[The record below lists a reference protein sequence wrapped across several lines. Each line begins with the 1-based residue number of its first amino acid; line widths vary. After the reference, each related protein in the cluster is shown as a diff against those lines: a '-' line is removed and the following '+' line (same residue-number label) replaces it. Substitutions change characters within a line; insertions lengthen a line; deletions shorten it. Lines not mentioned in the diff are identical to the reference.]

1 MPAKHCD
8 TTVLIEE
15 NTMNVRPRFSCTVA
29 ALALFAVSPV
39 VYAQAYPTKPIRFIL
54 PFPPAGPTD
63 IAGRAIAQK
72 LSEQLAQPVIADNR
86 PGATSNLGL
95 ELAAK
100 APPDGYTLILTPP
113 SIAISPSMYKKLNYD
128 AVRDLQP
135 LTLVANMYYVTAE
148 HNSVPAKNLKEFIA
162 FAKRNPGKL
171 NFSSSGLGAGNH
183 LATELLKSMY
193 GLQMVHVPYKGNV
206 AGLIACATGEVDFG
220 TFALAPAIPIV
231 KSKKVRPLAVLTEK
245 RLDVLSDVPTAR
257 EQGVDLVSVQWY
269 GILTSAGTPRSIVDR
284 LVSEL
289 HKAVSSPDLK
299 EKLANAGI
307 DTVTS
312 TPEQFAELIRS
323 ETVRFAK
330 VIKAAGIKP
339 E

>member
-1 MPAKHCD
+1 MKILPGFACAVVAL
-8 TTVLIEE
+8 TAFAPSPIVL
-15 NTMNVRPRFSCTVA
+15 
-29 ALALFAVSPV
+29 
-39 VYAQAYPTKPIRFIL
+39 AQTYPTKPIRLIL
-54 PFPPAGPTD
+54 PFPPGGPTD

-72 LSEQLAQPVIADNR
+72 LSEQLGQPVIADNR
-86 PGATSNLGL
+86 PGATSNIGL

-100 APPDGYTLILTPP
+100 SPPDGYTIVLTPP
-113 SIAISPSMYKKLNYD
+113 SIALSPSMYKKLNYD
-128 AVRDLQP
+128 ALRDLQP
-135 LTLVANMYYVTAE
+135 LTLVANMYYVMAT

-162 FAKRNPGKL
+162 LAKRSPGKL

-206 AGLIACATGEVDFG
+206 AGLLACTTGEVDFG
-220 TFALAPAIPIV
+220 TFAVAPALPMV
-231 KSKKVRPLAVLTEK
+231 KAKRVRPLAVLTEK
-245 RLDVLSDVPTAR
+245 RLGVLSEVPTAR

-269 GILTSAGTPRSIVDR
+269 GILTPAGTPRPIVDR

-299 EKLANAGI
+299 EKLAASGI

-312 TPEQFAELIRS
+312 TPEHFREFIRS
-323 ETVRFAK
+323 ETALYAK
-330 VIKAAGIKP
+330 VIKAAGITAD
-339 E
+339 

>member
-1 MPAKHCD
+1 MKALPGLA
-8 TTVLIEE
+8 
-15 NTMNVRPRFSCTVA
+15 CTIA
-29 ALALFAVSPV
+29 ALAAFTSSPAF
-39 VYAQAYPTKPIRFIL
+39 AQAYPTKTIRLIL
-54 PFPPAGPTD
+54 PFPPGGPTD

-72 LSEQLAQPVIADNR
+72 LSEQLEQPVIADNR

-100 APPDGYTLILTPP
+100 APPDGYTLVLTPP
-113 SIAISPSMYKKLNYD
+113 SIALSPSMYKKLNYD
-128 AVRDLQP
+128 ALRDFQP
-135 LTLVANMYYVTAE
+135 LTLVANMYYVMAT
-148 HNSVPAKNLKEFIA
+148 HNSVPAKNLNEFVA
-162 FAKRNPGKL
+162 LAKRNPGKL

-206 AGLIACATGEVDFG
+206 AGLLACATGEVDFG
-220 TFALAPAIPIV
+220 TFALAPTIPMV
-231 KSKKVRPLAVLTEK
+231 KANRVRPLAALTEK
-245 RLDVLSDVPTAR
+245 RLAVLPEVPTAR
-257 EQGVDLVSVQWY
+257 EQGIDLVSVQWY
-269 GILTSAGTPRSIVDR
+269 GILTAAGTPRPIVDR

-289 HKAVSSPDLK
+289 HKAVTAPEFKD
-299 EKLANAGI
+299 KLAASGI

-312 TPEQFAELIRS
+312 TPEQFRDLIRS
-323 ETVRFAK
+323 EMTRYAT